1 MPVAPATWASLV
13 VAVLAYLG
21 APALSGSVGQKP
33 YGLPLV
39 VLGVAVAGFG
49 LRFADEAERELGHDA
64 HPIVIDEVAGQ
75 LLALAFLPHTVQA
88 TAIAF
93 LLFRVFDVVKV
104 EPANRAQ
111 RLPGGLGIMADD
123 LVAGVYACLASH
135 VVLALLVLVRRH

>member
-13 VAVLAYLG
+13 VAILAYLG
-21 APALSGSVGQKP
+21 APALSGAVGQP
-33 YGLPLV
+33 AYGWPIVL
-39 VLGVAVAGFG
+39 LGVAVAGFG
-49 LRFADEAERELGHDA
+49 IRFADDAERELGHDA

-88 TAIAF
+88 TALSF
-93 LLFRVFDVVKV
+93 LFFRVFDVVKV

-123 LVAGVYACLASH
+123 LIAGVYACASTH
-135 VVLALLVLVRRH
+135 AVLHLLALIRH